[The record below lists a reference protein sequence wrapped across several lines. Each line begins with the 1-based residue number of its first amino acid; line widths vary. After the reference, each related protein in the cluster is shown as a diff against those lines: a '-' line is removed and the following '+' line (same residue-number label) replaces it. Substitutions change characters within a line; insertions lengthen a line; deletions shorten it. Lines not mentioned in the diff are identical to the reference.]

1 MNYTFWNTIARSRD
15 KQGRQFGHRSGALK
29 FIELSSKENI
39 DLPFGQTQSNIYIEY
54 QLLLNIKLNR
64 DDWWL
69 LFYDSY

>member
-1 MNYTFWNTIARSRD
+1 MPTD
-15 KQGRQFGHRSGALK
+15 QC
-29 FIELSSKENI
+29 EKENI
-39 DLPFGQTQSNIYIEY
+39 DLPFGQTQSNIYIEN